1 MGEFDRWGV
10 TKTVPE
16 GSPKFVQEIAELKAE
31 VERLNARL
39 AEARDDIN
47 YWKDSLCKA
56 QDRHSAQEGA
66 YLKVIQVLSGRN

>member
-1 MGEFDRWGV
+1 MCEFDCCGV
-10 TKTVPE
+10 TKTVPD
-16 GSPKFVQEIAELKAE
+16 GSPKFVQDIAELKKE
-31 VERLNARL
+31 VERLKAQL
-39 AEARDDIN
+39 AEARDDEK